1 MVATVGVCIRSTC
14 IMNRS
19 FCSMGSRIDTRN
31 LVVSRSVNFSHAAP
45 VFELGAI
52 DSIFS
57 ILKIRRWCPFTP
69 TGWVDLDI

>member
-1 MVATVGVCIRSTC
+1 
-14 IMNRS
+14 
-19 FCSMGSRIDTRN
+19 MGSRIDTRN

-69 TGWVDLDI
+69 SAKI